1 MVQLLQKLITFDEF
15 TEWLPESRSYE
26 LHKGK
31 IIEIQPTGKHED
43 ITGFLIQE
51 LTLEYMRMKLPYRI
65 PQKALI
71 KLKDKETGYN
81 PDVLIMDRQNLINE
95 PLWNDKSTLIH
106 GESIPL
112 VVEVVSTNWRDD
124 YGYKLIDY
132 EAMGIRE
139 YWIVDY
145 LGIGGVRFIGHPKQP
160 TISIYQLLNGEYQ
173 VQHFRGKDL
182 INKSL
187 IFPELNLT
195 VEQIFQGQRSL
206 MDNG

>member
-1 MVQLLQKLITFDEF
+1 MVQLLQKIITFDEF
-15 TEWLPESRSYE
+15 TEWLPESRRYE
-26 LHKGK
+26 LHEGK
-31 IIEIQPTGKHED
+31 IIEMQPTGKHED

-81 PDVLIMDRQNLINE
+81 PDVLIMNRQNLINE
-95 PLWNDKSTLIH
+95 PLWNDKSTLID

-173 VQHFRGKDL
+173 VQHFRGKDV

-195 VEQIFQGQRSL
+195 VEHIFQGQR
-206 MDNG
+206 

>member
-1 MVQLLQKLITFDEF
+1 
-15 TEWLPESRSYE
+15 
-26 LHKGK
+26 
-31 IIEIQPTGKHED
+31 
-43 ITGFLIQE
+43 
-51 LTLEYMRMKLPYRI
+51 MRMKLPYRI

-95 PLWNDKSTLIH
+95 QLWNDKSTLIH

-145 LGIGGVRFIGHPKQP
+145 LGIGGFRFIGHPKQP

-173 VQHFRGKDL
+173 VQQFRGKDL

-195 VEQIFQGQRSL
+195 VEQIFQGQR
-206 MDNG
+206 

>member
-1 MVQLLQKLITFDEF
+1 
-15 TEWLPESRSYE
+15 
-26 LHKGK
+26 
-31 IIEIQPTGKHED
+31 
-43 ITGFLIQE
+43 
-51 LTLEYMRMKLPYRI
+51 MKLPYRI

-95 PLWNDKSTLIH
+95 QLWNDKSTLIH

-145 LGIGGVRFIGHPKQP
+145 LGIGGFRFIGHPKQP

-173 VQHFRGKDL
+173 VQQFRGKDL

-195 VEQIFQGQRSL
+195 VEQIFQGQR
-206 MDNG
+206 